1 MIVPSSMGQNKKQK
15 YEKEKYA
22 GPRWIKLAKTNTY
35 SHSLTL
41 YTVPRSIKNI
51 MRKRKLKPSSILIC
65 LKLLSRRQI
74 VKNKK

>member
-1 MIVPSSMGQNKKQK
+1 MIVPSSMGENKKQK

-35 SHSLTL
+35 SHSLIL

-51 MRKRKLKPSSILIC
+51 M
-65 LKLLSRRQI
+65 
-74 VKNKK
+74 